1 MLLSTFTVTS
11 LGDDNLG
18 SGLSGDLRYVLNQA
32 NALNTGTS
40 TNPDVIDFSG
50 VSLSPTAH
58 TIHVGA
64 GAAGARP
71 LPALTDVAIID
82 GTSAT
87 NFDNLSGLMLT
98 LDGSKLRGHDNGLVL
113 QGGFSTVQGLQI
125 SNFPHNGILVTSA
138 FNTIGGDEVGL
149 NINGVPNNPPGRIT
163 DQVPTGTTAPVF
175 VRPPLGN
182 VISGNGGDGVRIRGE
197 SAQFNLLEGN
207 FIGTDVT
214 GIVAKGNRG
223 NGVSI
228 IDADNNTL
236 LGTTPPDQNNPFVF
250 YNVISGNRGNGLL
263 INNSNS
269 TTVYANFF
277 GLGAD
282 NSTPLGN
289 RLDGVLING
298 TSDQTIFGLNIP
310 LGNVTAA
317 NGKHGLE
324 IAGSASRTIA
334 VNTFSGVA
342 AFNPSAQVG
351 NHGDGILVTSNGG
364 GKVFGASA
372 FSTIILTCQTS
383 GNGGN
388 GIEIRGAARGVQIS
402 QSVIGMATDGRN
414 PAPNRKDG
422 IAISGKASG
431 VSIGGFEPSVAGIPE
446 GLGFLEAANQIS
458 GNQGNGLSIQGRN
471 VRNVRIVNSLIGTQ
485 IDGASP
491 AGNGLDGVFITDAS
505 NVEIGQT
512 VGTSVPRYR
521 NTIAFNRQNGVEFRR
536 GNQNSILGGP
546 IYGNGALGI
555 ALVHHANDRTPA
567 PILTAATTDTAT
579 SNTLVTGTLHARAST
594 IYQIEVFASTTP
606 NLGNGQYFLGF
617 SNVQTDLN
625 GVADIAIDGLVNP
638 NPTRAVFIT
647 ATATSLNETQGPES
661 GVTRPKTHH
670 VRSAPP

>member
-1 MLLSTFTVTS
+1 VTS
-11 LGDDNLG
+11 LGDDNRG
-18 SGLSGDLRYVLNQA
+18 SGLSGDLRYVLNLA
-32 NALNTGTS
+32 NSLNTGTQA
-40 TNPDVIDFSG
+40 NPDVIDFSG
-50 VSLSPTAH
+50 VRLSPQAH

-82 GTSAT
+82 GTTAT

-98 LDGSKLRGHDNGLVL
+98 LDGSRLRGHANGLVL
-113 QGGFSTVQGLQI
+113 QGGSSTVRGLEI
-125 SNFPHNGILVTSA
+125 TNFPHNGILVTSA
-138 FNTIGGDEVGL
+138 FNTIGGDEIGL

-182 VISGNGGDGVRIRGE
+182 VISGNGGDGVRIKGD

-207 FIGTDVT
+207 FIGTDVS
-214 GIVAKGNRG
+214 GIVARGNRG

-236 LGTTPPDQNNPFVF
+236 LGTTPPDRNNPFVF
-250 YNVISGNRGNGLL
+250 YNVISGNKGNGLL

-298 TSDQTIFGLNIP
+298 TSDQTTFGANIP

-324 IAGSASRTIA
+324 IAGSASRTLV
-334 VNTFSGVA
+334 VNTFGGVA

-351 NHGDGILVTSNGG
+351 NRGDGILVTSNGG

-372 FSTIILTCQTS
+372 FSTIILTCQIS

-388 GIEIRGAARGVQIS
+388 GIEVRGAARGVQIS
-402 QSVIGMATDGRN
+402 QSVVGMATNGTN
-414 PAPNRKDG
+414 PAPNRQNG
-422 IAISGKASG
+422 VTVSGRASD

-446 GLGFLEAANQIS
+446 GPGFLEASNLIS
-458 GNQGNGLSIQGRN
+458 GNQGNGVAIQGRK

-485 IDGASP
+485 IDGFNP
-491 AGNGLDGVFITDAS
+491 AGNGQNGVSIDDAS
-505 NVEIGQT
+505 RVEVGPA
-512 VGTSVPRYR
+512 VGTANLRYQ
-521 NTIAFNRQNGVEFRR
+521 NTIAFNRQNGVEVRR
-536 GNQNSILGGP
+536 GNQNSILGSP
-546 IYGNGALGI
+546 IYGNGKPGI
-555 ALVHHANDRTPA
+555 ALVHHANDRAPA
-567 PILTAATTDTAT
+567 PVLTGATVNPAT
-579 SNTLVTGTLHARAST
+579 GITLITGTLSARPST
-594 IYQIEVFASTTP
+594 TYQIELFTSTTS
-606 NLGNGQYFLGF
+606 NIGNGQFFVG
-617 SNVQTDLN
+617 SV
-625 GVADIAIDGLVNP
+625 VARTNP
-638 NPTRAVFIT
+638 NGIADFSVIELIFPSGTRPVFIT
-647 ATATSLNETQGPES
+647 ATATSLDGNTSPFSKPVTQTPE
-661 GVTRPKTHH
+661 
-670 VRSAPP
+670 